1 MASFKL
7 DPIFKGGISSGAARA
22 LLAFLEEKDAFDAY
36 VIPSVGNYT
45 AAQII
50 VQSGVDPDKVFCSD
64 TNLYSAVLGH
74 LFDPTLMIDDL
85 GFKALDPV
93 LVALLTKS
101 PALEYGDQIIAAAR
115 ILYALKW
122 CQLSGT
128 SAYTRGLRAEVEHGV
143 ETILNAYA
151 HTLTTL
157 VSLLGG
163 LHYETRAPYDHIPDA
178 TGDPAALIVFNS
190 THYGRVTPKTE
201 AFTWS
206 RPPGIELKE
215 KETKEV
221 QIGDAHACILLYGT
235 EGNVINDLAE
245 AETGGWEAM
254 YAELN
259 VKKMTRTYFL
269 CNRESRVAMA
279 NRRKLR
285 TVPENLPPIYDDHEI
300 TAETEIGFVKVDR
313 DTALYFYDL
322 FVKELGMVDA
332 EVFYLFCIDG
342 QVAGALGLDSN
353 HYRMRRIPKIYQT
366 FVLSLTSER
375 YARLG
380 RLLIAGICS
389 QQFIDQFAGEHCPK
403 DLMLPPIAEIQTT
416 CLTKFHEAKKNRGL
430 MKLISREKLD
440 NGRFQLIY
448 RTKVH
453 PTTYRDVVATWFK
466 KHVNFKRKGQGGT
479 TQ

>member
-178 TGDPAALIVFNS
+178 TGDQLSVLRPEIQYD
-190 THYGRVTPKTE
+190 YG
-201 AFTWS
+201 
-206 RPPGIELKE
+206 LLML
-215 KETKEV
+215 
-221 QIGDAHACILLYGT
+221 HA
-235 EGNVINDLAE
+235 
-245 AETGGWEAM
+245 
-254 YAELN
+254 
-259 VKKMTRTYFL
+259 
-269 CNRESRVAMA
+269 
-279 NRRKLR
+279 
-285 TVPENLPPIYDDHEI
+285 
-300 TAETEIGFVKVDR
+300 
-313 DTALYFYDL
+313 
-322 FVKELGMVDA
+322 
-332 EVFYLFCIDG
+332 
-342 QVAGALGLDSN
+342 
-353 HYRMRRIPKIYQT
+353 
-366 FVLSLTSER
+366 
-375 YARLG
+375 
-380 RLLIAGICS
+380 
-389 QQFIDQFAGEHCPK
+389 
-403 DLMLPPIAEIQTT
+403 LMLPLILAPYPSASFYHLCQDNRRYN
-416 CLTKFHEAKKNRGL
+416 EA
-430 MKLISREKLD
+430 
-440 NGRFQLIY
+440 
-448 RTKVH
+448 
-453 PTTYRDVVATWFK
+453 RDSLF
-466 KHVNFKRKGQGGT
+466 FSERIR
-479 TQ
+479 